1 MIYRLTYIKYEDTGC
16 YANNGYCTYE
26 VGLFSSIEKIKEY
39 VYEKIKET
47 EQKNNLKVH
56 IKEDNDN
63 FIRYCYHWTDVT
75 YRIDKVKI
83 IS

>member
-1 MIYRLTYIKYEDTGC
+1 MIYKLTYDRCVNTGC
-16 YANNGYCTYE
+16 YAGERYYTYE

-63 FIRYCYHWTDVT
+63 CINYCYHWTDVI
-75 YRIDKVKI
+75 YKIDKVKI